1 MIHFFL
7 EGLFPRPLPDGFPVL
22 LGAFRGLLRLFPPL
36 LLLLPPFFAM
46 VRYDV
51 ENT

>member
-22 LGAFRGLLRLFPPL
+22 LGAFRGLLRPFPPP
-36 LLLLPPFFAM
+36 LLLLPPFFPIPNMDA
-46 VRYDV
+46 
-51 ENT
+51 ETT

>member
-22 LGAFRGLLRLFPPL
+22 LGAFRGLLRPFPPPP
-36 LLLLPPFFAM
+36 LLLPPFFPIP
-46 VRYDV
+46 
-51 ENT
+51 NTDAEVT

>member
-22 LGAFRGLLRLFPPL
+22 LGAFRGLLRPFPPPL
-36 LLLLPPFFAM
+36 LLPPPFFAM
-46 VRYDV
+46 RDTDT
-51 ENT
+51 EAT